1 MNYRIFLALI
11 FFSFYSFSQ
20 TEYSVT
26 AKSGLTV
33 RDAPGIAGRKIGKLE
48 FDEKITL
55 LEETDFS
62 FSTEQ
67 IHGFWVKIQSNTIG
81 EGYVFNGFLKLF
93 TGNKIKYTVNNSE
106 DLHKEL
112 IVTVNGKE
120 TVLISF
126 GDESCFDLIEIQ
138 DYNNDGYEE
147 VLLESNAC
155 GGNCCGNSLFT
166 FSFNGN
172 EFERSAYIG
181 YYFGEMNLNYDQHTN
196 RQFVVETNAIGAG
209 NTTLCEDLEETYVFD
224 HNDFKLI
231 ESKGDHKLTTLIELK
246 SSDFLSQEAETDYLT
261 IAYDLDGNGVMDQI
275 SGSYWERWGILN
287 DCTIVLNN
295 EALEIEAIGSPKR
308 IGVLASKTNNV
319 NDIVIECDTVLIW
332 NGINY
337 EKK

>member
-1 MNYRIFLALI
+1 MNYRIFLVLI

-20 TEYSVT
+20 KEYSVT
-26 AKSGLTV
+26 AKSGLSV
-33 RDAPGIAGRKIGKLE
+33 RDTPSIAGKKIGKLE
-48 FDEKITL
+48 FDEKIVL

-62 FSTEQ
+62 FSTEH
-67 IHGFWVKIQSNTIG
+67 INGFWVKVKSNSIG

-93 TGNKIKYTVNNSE
+93 TGNKIKYTLKDGE

-112 IVTVNGKE
+112 IATVNGKE

-126 GDESCFDLIEIQ
+126 EDEACFDLIEIQ
-138 DYNNDGYEE
+138 DYDDDGYEE
-147 VLLESNAC
+147 VLLEANAC

-172 EFERSAYIG
+172 EFNRSNDIG
-181 YYFGEMNLNYDQHTN
+181 YYFGGMNLNYDQHTN

-209 NTTLCEDLEETYVFD
+209 NTALCEDLEETYVFD
-224 HNDFKLI
+224 THDFQLV
-231 ESKGDHKLTTLIELK
+231 ESKGDHKLSALIELK
-246 SSDFLSQEAETDYLT
+246 SSDFLSQEAGTEYLT

-287 DCTIVLNN
+287 NCTIVLNN

-337 EKK
+337 VEK